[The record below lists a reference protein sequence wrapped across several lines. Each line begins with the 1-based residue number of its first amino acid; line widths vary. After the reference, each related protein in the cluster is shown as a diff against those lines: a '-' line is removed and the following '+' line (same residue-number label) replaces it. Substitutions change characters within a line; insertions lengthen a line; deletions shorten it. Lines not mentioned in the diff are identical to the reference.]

1 MNTIELSAYFL
12 GFRLWRFSYM
22 RIIVESHKYLSSS
35 MASQID
41 KEESNA
47 IVGSTEE
54 NAIEK
59 RYLIQR
65 KTTLLLAYHYSESQ
79 QGRQVLTQEQISM
92 FTADLTEE

>member
-65 KTTLLLAYHYSESQ
+65 KTTLLLAYHYSES
-79 QGRQVLTQEQISM
+79 
-92 FTADLTEE
+92 

>member
-1 MNTIELSAYFL
+1 
-12 GFRLWRFSYM
+12 
-22 RIIVESHKYLSSS
+22 

-65 KTTLLLAYHYSESQ
+65 KTTLLLAYHYSES
-79 QGRQVLTQEQISM
+79 
-92 FTADLTEE
+92 